1 MYICKF
7 SYVNGKCK
15 CTYLNGK
22 CKCTCA
28 SDVDEEGCS
37 KSKKWR
43 VIIEFLF
50 LKKMLNFLFKTSRKL
65 INQHLFKFLNK
76 YSRKI

>member
-1 MYICKF
+1 MKN
-7 SYVNGKCK
+7 VNGKK
-15 CTYLNGK
+15 VQ
-22 CKCTCA
+22 
-28 SDVDEEGCS
+28 SDVDKEGCS